1 MWRYNSNMKN
11 NYILYIGCNESL
23 SVLGDGALKE
33 GKPGILVAAN
43 IKV

>member
-1 MWRYNSNMKN
+1 MK
-11 NYILYIGCNESL
+11 IIMLLYIGCNESL